1 MLYHVNQANKLILVL
16 KIVLWS
22 RFIFKKMT
30 RYRFA
35 DKKQSEHVT
44 PKLEKPK
51 SSQLLELS
59 TLKSEVKSK

>member
-1 MLYHVNQANKLILVL
+1 
-16 KIVLWS
+16 
-22 RFIFKKMT
+22 MT